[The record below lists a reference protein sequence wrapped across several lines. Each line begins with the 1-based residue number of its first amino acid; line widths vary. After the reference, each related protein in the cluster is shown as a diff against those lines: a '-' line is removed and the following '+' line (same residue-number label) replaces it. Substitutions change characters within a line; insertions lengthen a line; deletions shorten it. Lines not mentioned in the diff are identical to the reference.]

1 MELLLSIPNRTV
13 KRASADNSF
22 PATGYEGR
30 SWPAAQCFFVLLFI
44 QMRKLLTIIFLCLV
58 VVWCNYFDTNI
69 RNPGKYTN
77 NKYHFSI
84 EYPTNYQIYYL
95 PDNLGV
101 YFRPIG
107 RPVWEQT
114 VISVLVLPYSRYLVS
129 AENYKNK
136 LIDFEDTGKLI
147 ESIIDRGDYAI
158 QLIYNSPDKPSGLDE
173 YQTIVDSLKIW

>member
-1 MELLLSIPNRTV
+1 MFRGLEKIGFGTIIIL
-13 KRASADNSF
+13 
-22 PATGYEGR
+22 
-30 SWPAAQCFFVLLFI
+30 
-44 QMRKLLTIIFLCLV
+44 MRKLLTIIFLCLV

-69 RNPGKYTN
+69 KNPGKYTN

-147 ESIIDRGDYAI
+147 ESIIDRRDYAI